1 MTAAALTRHGW
12 IDGIRVFAAFCVVL
26 LHAASPHVI
35 RFGTPDWA
43 IANMYDGLVQS
54 CVPLFLMISG
64 FLLLDRDE
72 SVRDVLAK
80 RVVRIMIPLAF
91 WTLVFMTWRFAYR
104 ENFNPSFYAFYT
116 LMLSP
121 VYYHL
126 WFLYALT
133 GLYVLLPLLRL
144 LFQHAKPE
152 HLILYVSMWFIGN
165 SLIPLFTKMTSIANK
180 VDLGAA
186 SGLAGYLFLGAL
198 LGRMPIDARKVQL
211 SILLLVVGATT
222 TILGTTWLSKR
233 AGAFNGTLYGNLSP
247 SVILLSV
254 GTFVLLRYLLL
265 RRGTI
270 GPVISSLAAASFGIY
285 LVHPL
290 FLDLITP
297 VIENMLARNGS
308 AGLALAIPLTAVSAF
323 LLSYLVV
330 RLLMALPVLRR
341 TVT

>member
-1 MTAAALTRHGW
+1 MPLNYFERHVW

-35 RFGTPDWA
+35 NFEIPDWA

-64 FLLLDRDE
+64 YLLLDRDE
-72 SVRDVLAK
+72 SLRDVLVK

-91 WTLVFMTWRFAYR
+91 WTLVFMIWRFTYR

-116 LMLSP
+116 LVLSP

-133 GLYVLLPLLRL
+133 GLYLLLPLLRL
-144 LFQHAKPE
+144 IFRNARPE
-152 HLILYVSMWFIGN
+152 HLALYISLWFIAN
-165 SLIPLFTKMTSIANK
+165 SLIPLFTKMTNITNK

-186 SGLAGYLFLGAL
+186 SGLAGFLFLGAV
-198 LGRMPIDARKVQL
+198 LGRMELDARKIGL
-211 SILLLVVGATT
+211 GMLAFALGAAVTVF
-222 TILGTTWLSKR
+222 GTAWLSER
-233 AGAFNGTLYGNLSP
+233 AGSFDGTLLRNLSP
-247 SVILLSV
+247 SVILMSA
-254 GTFVLLRYLLL
+254 GTFVLLKHLLL
-265 RRGTI
+265 KGGTP
-270 GPVISSLAAASFGIY
+270 GAVTRSLAAASFGIY

-297 VIENMLARNGS
+297 IIENMLARNAM

-323 LLSYLVV
+323 ILSWLAV
-330 RLLMALPVLRR
+330 RLLMALPVLRQ